1 MLLFFFVSENTN
13 IPICFVSYVKISYS
27 GLEVGQAGFNLQLG
41 KVDIFACSLARVS
54 VRNLL
59 HVVP

>member
-1 MLLFFFVSENTN
+1 MSENTN
-13 IPICFVSYVKISYS
+13 VPIWFVSYVKISYS
-27 GLEVGQAGFNLQLG
+27 GLEVGQAGFTLQLG
-41 KVDIFACSLARVS
+41 KVDIFACSRARVS